1 MLDLPAKLPQGCV
14 DGPAGLLQTIRPGG
28 AQVMVARRHVFY
40 LAGFDP
46 IDGAAQQRRFRRESA
61 KYAGIWNLKVD
72 VADIDTA
79 ARSAPEMPVDSWQ
92 VETRG
97 PNWQTQ
103 TKVELLDWQDIVRD
117 EIARPAIVQ
126 VPKGLITFCD
136 FVFSGT
142 AKRYFELFW
151 PYGLFFLTPYF
162 HVFANIA
169 ISMTLAILAL
179 GYVANSALS
188 ALTFFVV
195 FLVSFAILFRWPGD
209 RFHVRRALA
218 DWNFAR
224 DFMYWRRPEMDA
236 RLDQFAARIVAAAQA
251 NDCDEILIVGH
262 SLGAQMSMVV
272 LARAMERDPE
282 LYRHG
287 PRICLLTLGSTIGK
301 LALHPAAVYLRAC
314 AERLGAA
321 DGLAWSEFQ
330 ARRDSISFFR
340 LDPVSLKKFKGDQ
353 TGERPFIRLIGIK
366 DMMMPDTYRKN
377 WFRHMRLHYQ
387 FVMGNEKR
395 SLYDFFM
402 FVCGPADFVLLSR
415 TGNGAEDL
423 FATDGSFHPEQARLL
438 P

>member
-1 MLDLPAKLPQGCV
+1 
-14 DGPAGLLQTIRPGG
+14 
-28 AQVMVARRHVFY
+28 MVARRHVFY
-40 LAGFDP
+40 SAGFDP
-46 IDGAAQQRRFRRESA
+46 IDGAAQHRRFRRESA
-61 KYAGIWNLKVD
+61 KYGRIWNLKVD
-72 VADIDTA
+72 VADIGVVTA
-79 ARSAPEMPVDSWQ
+79 SPTEPAIESWQ
-92 VETRG
+92 VETHA

-103 TKVELLDWQDIVRD
+103 TKVELLDWQDIVRG
-117 EIARPAIVQ
+117 EIARPAIVH
-126 VPKGLITFCD
+126 VLKGLVTFAD

-142 AKRYFELFW
+142 TKRYFELFW

-169 ISMTLAILAL
+169 ISTTLGVIAS
-179 GYVANSALS
+179 GYVAENDLVSIA
-188 ALTFFVV
+188 TFVV
-195 FLVSFAILFRWPGD
+195 AFCISFAVLFRWPGD

-224 DFMYWRRPEMDA
+224 DFMYGRQPEMDA
-236 RLDQFAARIVAAAQA
+236 RLDQFAARIVAAARA

-262 SLGAQMSMVV
+262 SLGAQMSLVV

-287 PRICLLTLGSTIGK
+287 PRICLLTVGSTIGK
-301 LALHPAAVYLRAC
+301 LALHPAARYLRVC
-314 AERLGAA
+314 AEKLGAA
-321 DGLAWSEFQ
+321 NGLAWSEFQ

-340 LDPVSLKKFKGDQ
+340 LDPVALKKFKGDQ

-377 WFRHMRLHYQ
+377 WLRHMRLHYQ

-402 FVCGPADFVLLSR
+402 FVCGPADFVQLSR

-423 FATDGSFHPEQARLL
+423 FAPDGSFHPERARLL